1 MPRASS
7 SIGDFSGNPWFHNLR
22 FMDFFGSPRGE
33 FTGKHVIIENKK
45 EEEIGSV
52 LQHPELVNYIS

>member
-7 SIGDFSGNPWFHNLR
+7 SSGDSSGNPWFHDLQ

-33 FTGKHVIIENKK
+33 FTGTIANLKIDIATR
-45 EEEIGSV
+45 
-52 LQHPELVNYIS
+52 LQGVSFRVGVAN